1 MVKLPKVTIAIDEEG
16 SLAFGKISPALVIG
30 FGIHFT
36 WMFLVQFSAAHLFLE
51 GAAEGTAT
59 VSHVFSLCVFIL
71 TLLAYAAFIKQAR
84 RLFDTPAH
92 RNRNR
97 LVAALATAIGG
108 FLLFGCSVGTPV
120 GWACIVASGLLTG
133 VGSAVLLMSYGVSFG
148 MLDSPTIAMGTAL
161 SLIVASVAFLALAA
175 IGAVSPLLSAVLAA
189 LIPLAEF
196 FCLRSCSRQLVD
208 QLSFASCTFPVRK
221 LSFALHIFA
230 PSFFIGFAIA
240 GIRRHALA
248 SSWLPNMEVWGTLA
262 LVAACLVT
270 GILILLVAIAQHST
284 VNYMFRTL
292 LPVSALCMA
301 LALFDG
307 PSAGV
312 ANIGVLFAGYLVM
325 EGACWMFYADI
336 SQRYRISAFQAFGVG
351 RGALALG
358 TLVYT
363 LTLPALDV
371 ATSAPLETAQRV
383 VIMLVALC
391 IGFAMLPTNK
401 EMLKS
406 LKRGTHCPA
415 LAFDEDFL
423 VAPAMIPDDPERAKE
438 LFPAEAPSSTS
449 SQPSATFPSS
459 SRPSEASGEIF
470 ATPGAS
476 PEAGKISPLRPSASG
491 RDDKVGG
498 PSASGRDDEMVC
510 HPERSDGAPSPCH
523 PERSAQRVVEGSP
536 DDPQLASQEANRQG
550 RFRRQCEMVADR
562 YLLSRR
568 EAEVLFLLAKGRNAA
583 FIQEKLFISE
593 GTARTHMRH
602 IYAKLNVHS
611 QKELMDLVDSEATE

>member
-16 SLAFGKISPALVIG
+16 ALSFGKISPALVIG

-36 WMFLVQFSAAHLFLE
+36 WMFLVQFSASHLFFE
-51 GAAEGTAT
+51 GAPEGTAAI
-59 VSHVFSLCVFIL
+59 SHVFSLCVFVL
-71 TLLAYAAFIKQAR
+71 TLFAYTAFLQQMR

-97 LVAALATAIGG
+97 LSAALATVAGG
-108 FLLFGCSVGTPV
+108 LLLFGCSTATAI
-120 GWACIVASGLLTG
+120 GWTCIVASGLLTG
-133 VGSAVLLMSYGVSFG
+133 MGSAVLLMSYGVSFG

-161 SLIVASVAFLALAA
+161 SLIVASIAFLALSALGAA
-175 IGAVSPLLSAVLAA
+175 SPSLTALLAA
-189 LIPLAEF
+189 FIPLAEF

-221 LSFALHIFA
+221 LSFGLHIFA

-240 GIRRHALA
+240 GLRRYALA
-248 SSWLPNMEVWGTLA
+248 STWLPNLEVLGTIAIVVGCLA
-262 LVAACLVT
+262 SGL
-270 GILILLVAIAQHST
+270 LILLVAIMQHST

-301 LALFDG
+301 VALFDG
-307 PSAGV
+307 SNADV
-312 ANIGVLFAGYLVM
+312 LNIGILFTGYLVM
-325 EGACWMFYADI
+325 EGACWMFYSDI

-358 TLVYT
+358 TLVST
-363 LTLPALDV
+363 LTTAPVTA
-371 ATSAPLETAQRV
+371 ATSTLEESSQGV
-383 VIMLVALC
+383 VVMLVALC

-406 LKRGTHCPA
+406 LKRGAHCPA

-423 VAPAMIPDDPERAKE
+423 VAPALIPDDPNRAKQ
-438 LFPAEAPSSTS
+438 LFPAKGLQDVTAPEPDGVAPT
-449 SQPSATFPSS
+449 AV
-459 SRPSEASGEIF
+459 EDKDGE
-470 ATPGAS
+470 
-476 PEAGKISPLRPSASG
+476 G
-491 RDDKVGG
+491 RDD
-498 PSASGRDDEMVC
+498 AGRIVC
-510 HPERSDGAPSPCH
+510 HPSEKVEDNGSGADDGKQATTLRYPGN
-523 PERSAQRVVEGSP
+523 AGS
-536 DDPQLASQEANRQG
+536 EADAKARQG
-550 RFRRQCEMVADR
+550 RFRRQCEIVADR

-611 QKELMDLVDSEATE
+611 QKELMDLVESEAIE

>member
-30 FGIHFT
+30 FGIHFA
-36 WMFLVQFSAAHLFLE
+36 WMFLVQFSASHLFFA
-51 GAAEGTAT
+51 GAPEGTAAI
-59 VSHVFSLCVFIL
+59 SHVFSLCVFVL
-71 TLLAYAAFIKQAR
+71 TLFAYAAFLQQMR

-97 LVAALATAIGG
+97 LVAAIATAVGG
-108 FLLFGCSVGTPV
+108 LLLFGCSTATGV
-120 GWACIVASGLLTG
+120 GWGCIVASGLLTG
-133 VGSAVLLMSYGVSFG
+133 MGSAVLLMSYGVSFG

-161 SLIVASVAFLALAA
+161 SLIVASAVFLALSALGLA
-175 IGAVSPLLSAVLAA
+175 SPTVTALLAA

-208 QLSFASCTFPVRK
+208 QLSFASCTFPVHK
-221 LSFALHIFA
+221 LSFGMHIFA

-240 GIRRHALA
+240 GLRRYALV
-248 SSWLPNMEVWGTLA
+248 STWLPSMEIMGTLA
-262 LVAACLVT
+262 IVGGCLAT
-270 GILILLVAIAQHST
+270 GLLILLVAIAQHGT

-301 LALFDG
+301 VALFDG
-307 PSAGV
+307 PNADV
-312 ANIGVLFAGYLVM
+312 LNIGILFTGYLVM
-325 EGACWMFYADI
+325 EGACWMFYSDI

-358 TLVYT
+358 TLVCT
-363 LTLPALDV
+363 LTMTPVSV
-371 ATSAPLETAQRV
+371 ATSTPLESSQGV
-383 VIMLVALC
+383 VVMLVALC

-406 LKRGTHCPA
+406 LKRGAHCPA
-415 LAFDEDFL
+415 LAYDEDFL
-423 VAPAMIPDDPERAKE
+423 VAPAMIPNDPERAKQ
-438 LFPAEAPSSTS
+438 LFPAETGEAVDAPTANA
-449 SQPSATFPSS
+449 QG
-459 SRPSEASGEIF
+459 ASGNEALQTTNPTAALVD
-470 ATPGAS
+470 ATTVAGSSAAGSPGA
-476 PEAGKISPLRPSASG
+476 EAGVAGATNAATAENPRDLFTPAGGDLPSNPSPVSASG
-491 RDDKVGG
+491 SEAEA
-498 PSASGRDDEMVC
+498 SA
-510 HPERSDGAPSPCH
+510 
-523 PERSAQRVVEGSP
+523 
-536 DDPQLASQEANRQG
+536 RQG
-550 RFRRQCEMVADR
+550 RFRRQCEVVADR
-562 YLLSRR
+562 YMLSRR

-611 QKELMDLVDSEATE
+611 QKELMDLVESEAIG

>member
-16 SLAFGKISPALVIG
+16 ALAFGKISPALVIG

-36 WMFLVQFSAAHLFLE
+36 WMFLVQFSASHLFFA
-51 GAAEGTAT
+51 GAPEGTAS
-59 VSHVFSLCVFIL
+59 VSHIFSLCVFVI
-71 TLLAYAAFIKQAR
+71 TLFAYAVCLKQAR

-97 LVAALATAIGG
+97 LVAAVATAAGG
-108 FLLFGCSVGTPV
+108 LLLFGCSTAAGL
-120 GWACIVASGLLTG
+120 GWGCIVASGLLTG

-148 MLDSPTIAMGTAL
+148 MLDSPTIALGTAL
-161 SLIVASVAFLALAA
+161 SLIVASVAFLALSALGAA
-175 IGAVSPLLSAVLAA
+175 SPLLTALLAA

-208 QLSFASCTFPVRK
+208 QLSFASCTFPVHK
-221 LSFALHIFA
+221 LSFVVHIFA

-240 GIRRHALA
+240 GLRRYALV
-248 SSWLPNMEVWGTLA
+248 STWLPNMEVLGTLA
-262 LVAACLVT
+262 IVAGCLVT
-270 GILILLVAIAQHST
+270 GLLILLVAIAQHST

-301 LALFDG
+301 VALFDG
-307 PSAGV
+307 PNADV
-312 ANIGVLFAGYLVM
+312 LNIGILFTGYLVM
-325 EGACWMFYADI
+325 EGACWMFYSDI

-358 TLVYT
+358 TLVCT
-363 LTLPALDV
+363 LTMNPVSV
-371 ATSAPLETAQRV
+371 ATSTPLESSQGV
-383 VIMLVALC
+383 VVMLVALC

-406 LKRGTHCPA
+406 LKRGAHCPA

-423 VAPAMIPDDPERAKE
+423 VAPAMIPTDPEKAKQ
-438 LFPAEAPSSTS
+438 LFPAEAGAPQPAAASVSPKAAPSPEAA
-449 SQPSATFPSS
+449 PSHDTTPDAGPADTFSPIC
-459 SRPSEASGEIF
+459 SEASF
-470 ATPGAS
+470 APDAAEADS
-476 PEAGKISPLRPSASG
+476 PA
-491 RDDKVGG
+491 
-498 PSASGRDDEMVC
+498 
-510 HPERSDGAPSPCH
+510 
-523 PERSAQRVVEGSP
+523 
-536 DDPQLASQEANRQG
+536 RQG
-550 RFRRQCEMVADR
+550 RFRRQCEIVADR

-611 QKELMDLVDSEATE
+611 QKELMDLVEQEQTEA